1 MHPLTEYPRPAMR
14 RDSYENLNGL
24 WQYAI
29 TASAQRPA
37 GWDGEILVPYA
48 PECRASGVGRTLQPG
63 QWLHYH
69 RYFAPPAGMG
79 GRVLLHF
86 GAVDYA
92 CAVQVNGHLVGGHR
106 GGYWPFTLDITAQLN
121 GTGRNSLWV
130 AVQDPTGHG
139 TQARGKQTLQPGGMF
154 YPAQSGIWQTV
165 WLERVPENYIQSL
178 TVTPDYDARTVTVK
192 AHTSAPG
199 GAANLWAVVR
209 AGGVT
214 IAEDWGSDEA
224 GQDGEVTLHIAD
236 EYFFPWSPDTPFL
249 YDLTVGTTQGEEEQ
263 FDTVHSY
270 FALRKWSCAPDARGV
285 LRFCLNDKPIL
296 LNGLLDQGYW
306 PEGLYTPPSDAA
318 VERELSEVKALGYNL
333 LRKHAKIEPQR
344 WYYHC
349 DRLGLVVWQD
359 MVNGGSKYNLWFVTY
374 LTNVLQPLMRRLPD
388 KAALWGLL
396 SRGSESSR
404 EEYRRELEDTV
415 QALRCHP
422 CVGCWVPFNEGWGQY
437 DAAGAV
443 QAIRALD
450 DTRLVDE
457 ASGWYD
463 QGGGDVYSLHN
474 YFYPLRVRPQ
484 TRTVAL
490 SEYGGI
496 AWPMPGHEPPRRT
509 YGYGTAKSR
518 EEDTVQALR
527 CHPCVGCWVPFNEGW
542 GQYDAAGAVQAIR
555 ALDDTR
561 LVDEASGWYDQG
573 GGDVYSLHNY
583 FYPLRVR
590 PQTRTVA
597 LSEYGGIAWPMP
609 GHEPPRRTYG
619 YGTAKSREELTAR
632 YKKLQLGAVLPQL
645 QKGLSALVYTQL
657 TDVEDEVNGL
667 FTYDRTAIK
676 PDANAVR
683 SVNAALAAEF
693 ARVVK

>member
-1 MHPLTEYPRPAMR
+1 MHPLAEYPRPAMR
-14 RDSYENLNGL
+14 RDSCEILNGP

-29 TASAQRPA
+29 TQTAEYPA
-37 GWDGEILVPYA
+37 AWQGSILVPYSPEA
-48 PECRASGVGRTLQPG
+48 PASGVGRTLQPG

-69 RYFAPPAGMG
+69 RLFAPPAGEG

-92 CAVQVNGHLVGGHR
+92 CAVQVNGHLAGGHR
-106 GGYWPFTLDITAQLN
+106 GGYWPFTLDITDLLN

-139 TQARGKQTLQPGGMF
+139 TQARGKQTLKPGGMF

-165 WLERVPENYIQSL
+165 WLERVPDNYIQTL
-178 TVTPDYDARTVTVK
+178 TVTPDYDARTVTVRV
-192 AHTSAPG
+192 HTAKPG
-199 GAANLWAVVR
+199 GAVNLWAMVR

-224 GQDGEVTLHIAD
+224 DQDGEVTLNIPEEH
-236 EYFFPWSPDTPFL
+236 FFPWSPDTPFL
-249 YDLTVGTTQGEEEQ
+249 YDLTVGTNQGEEAG

-270 FALRKWSCAPDARGV
+270 FALRKWSCAPDAHGV

-318 VERELSEVKALGYNL
+318 VERELSEVKALGFNL

-359 MVNGGSKYNLWFVTY
+359 IVNGGSAYNLWFVTY
-374 LTNVLQPLMRRLPD
+374 LTNVLQPLLRRFPD
-388 KAALWGLL
+388 GKAAYSLL
-396 SRGSESSR
+396 SRAKPAGR
-404 EEYRRELEDTV
+404 EEYAHELADTV

-422 CVGCWVPFNEGWGQY
+422 CIACWVPFNEGWGQF
-437 DAAGAV
+437 DAGKAV
-443 QAIRALD
+443 QALRALD
-450 DTRLVDE
+450 GTRLVDE
-457 ASGWYD
+457 ASGWFD
-463 QGGGDVYSLHN
+463 QGGGDVHSLHN
-474 YFYPLRVRPQ
+474 YFYPLRIRPQ
-484 TRTVAL
+484 KRTVAL

-496 AWPMPGHEPPRRT
+496 AWPMPGHEPPHKT
-509 YGYGTAKSR
+509 YGYGTAKDR
-518 EEDTVQALR
+518 Q
-527 CHPCVGCWVPFNEGW
+527 
-542 GQYDAAGAVQAIR
+542 
-555 ALDDTR
+555 
-561 LVDEASGWYDQG
+561 
-573 GGDVYSLHNY
+573 
-583 FYPLRVR
+583 
-590 PQTRTVA
+590 
-597 LSEYGGIAWPMP
+597 
-609 GHEPPRRTYG
+609 
-619 YGTAKSREELTAR
+619 ELTAR
-632 YKKLQLGAVLPQL
+632 YKKLQLKTVLPQL
-645 QKGLSALVYTQL
+645 EKGLSALVYTQL

-667 FTYDRTAIK
+667 FTYDRAAVK

-693 ARVVK
+693 ARATNPAKK

>member
-1 MHPLTEYPRPAMR
+1 MHPLAEYPRPAMR
-14 RDSYENLNGL
+14 RDSCEILNGP

-29 TASAQRPA
+29 TQTAEYPA
-37 GWDGEILVPYA
+37 AWQGSILVPYSPEA
-48 PECRASGVGRTLQPG
+48 PASGVGRTLQPG

-69 RYFAPPAGMG
+69 RLFAPPAGEG

-92 CAVQVNGHLVGGHR
+92 CAVQVNGHLAGGHR
-106 GGYWPFTLDITAQLN
+106 GGYWPFTLDITDLLN

-139 TQARGKQTLQPGGMF
+139 TQARGKQTLKPGGMF

-165 WLERVPENYIQSL
+165 WLERVPENYITEL

-192 AHTSAPG
+192 AHTSLPG

-224 GQDGEVTLHIAD
+224 DRDGEVTLHIP
-236 EYFFPWSPDTPFL
+236 EEHFFPWSPDTPFL

-263 FDTVHSY
+263 RDTVHSY
-270 FALRKWSCAPDARGV
+270 FALRKWSCAPDAHGIM
-285 LRFCLNDKPIL
+285 RFCLNGKPIL

-318 VERELSEVKALGYNL
+318 VERELSEVKALGFNL

-349 DRLGLVVWQD
+349 DRLGLIVWQD
-359 MVNGGSKYNLWFVTY
+359 IVNGGSAYNLWFVTY
-374 LTNVLQPLMRRLPD
+374 LTNVLQPLLRRFPD
-388 KAALWGLL
+388 GKACRRLL
-396 SRGSESSR
+396 SRAKPVSR
-404 EEYRRELEDTV
+404 EEYAHELADTV

-422 CVGCWVPFNEGWGQY
+422 CIACWVPFNEGWGQF
-437 DAAGAV
+437 DAGKAV
-443 QAIRALD
+443 QALRTLD
-450 DTRLVDE
+450 GTRLVDE
-457 ASGWYD
+457 ASGWFD
-463 QGGGDVYSLHN
+463 QGGGDVHSLHN
-474 YFYPLRVRPQ
+474 YFYPLRIRPQ
-484 TRTVAL
+484 KRTVAL

-496 AWPMPGHEPPRRT
+496 AWPMPGHEPPHKT
-509 YGYGTAKSR
+509 YGYGTAKDR
-518 EEDTVQALR
+518 Q
-527 CHPCVGCWVPFNEGW
+527 
-542 GQYDAAGAVQAIR
+542 
-555 ALDDTR
+555 
-561 LVDEASGWYDQG
+561 
-573 GGDVYSLHNY
+573 
-583 FYPLRVR
+583 
-590 PQTRTVA
+590 
-597 LSEYGGIAWPMP
+597 
-609 GHEPPRRTYG
+609 
-619 YGTAKSREELTAR
+619 ELTAR
-632 YKKLQLGAVLPQL
+632 YKKLQLKTVLPQL
-645 QKGLSALVYTQL
+645 EKGLSALVYTQL

-667 FTYDRTAIK
+667 FTYDRAAVK

-693 ARVVK
+693 ARATNPAKK

>member
-1 MHPLTEYPRPAMR
+1 MKKNILLTAAALVTTLAGVAQWQPAGDRIRTQWGEKLDPQNVLPEYPRPQMVR
-14 RDSYENLNGL
+14 GDWQNLNGL
-24 WQYAI
+24 WDYAI
-29 TASAQRPA
+29 LPIGQTPDKFQ
-37 GWDGEILVPYA
+37 GQILVPFA
-48 PECRASGVGRTLQPG
+48 VESSLSGVGKSLGKDNELWYNHSFTV
-63 QWLHYH
+63 
-69 RYFAPPAGMG
+69 PAKWNGK
-79 GRVLLHF
+79 RVLLHF
-86 GAVDYA
+86 GAVDQTA
-92 CAVQVNGHLVGGHR
+92 TVWCNGVELATHT
-106 GGYWPFTLDITAQLN
+106 GGYLPFTVDITEVLAKENTILVCVRDATNKSQL
-121 GTGRNSLWV
+121 
-130 AVQDPTGHG
+130 P
-139 TQARGKQTLQPGGMF
+139 RGKQTLHPHGIW
-154 YPAQSGIWQTV
+154 YTPQSGIWQTV

-214 IAEDWGSDEA
+214 IAEDWGGDEA
-224 GQDGEVTLHIAD
+224 DQDGEVTLHIAD

-270 FALRKWSCAPDARGV
+270 FALRKWSCAPDAHGIM
-285 LRFCLNDKPIL
+285 RFCLNGKPIL

-388 KAALWGLL
+388 KAPLWGLL
-396 SRGSESSR
+396 SRGSEASR

-496 AWPMPGHEPPRRT
+496 AWPMPGHEPPR
-509 YGYGTAKSR
+509 K
-518 EEDTVQALR
+518 
-527 CHPCVGCWVPFNEGW
+527 
-542 GQYDAAGAVQAIR
+542 
-555 ALDDTR
+555 
-561 LVDEASGWYDQG
+561 
-573 GGDVYSLHNY
+573 
-583 FYPLRVR
+583 
-590 PQTRTVA
+590 
-597 LSEYGGIAWPMP
+597 
-609 GHEPPRRTYG
+609 TYG

>member
-1 MHPLTEYPRPAMR
+1 MHPLAEYPRPAMR
-14 RDSYENLNGL
+14 RDSCEILNGP

-29 TASAQRPA
+29 TQTAEYPA
-37 GWDGEILVPYA
+37 AWQGSILVPYSPEA
-48 PECRASGVGRTLQPG
+48 PASGVGRTLQPG

-69 RYFAPPAGMG
+69 RLFAPPAGEG

-92 CAVQVNGHLVGGHR
+92 CAVQVNGHLAGGHR
-106 GGYWPFTLDITAQLN
+106 GGYWPFTLDITDLLN

-139 TQARGKQTLQPGGMF
+139 TQARGKQTLKPGGMF

-165 WLERVPENYIQSL
+165 WLERVPDNYIQTL
-178 TVTPDYDARTVTVK
+178 TVTPDYDARTVTVRV
-192 AHTSAPG
+192 HTAKPG
-199 GAANLWAVVR
+199 GAVNLWAMVR

-224 GQDGEVTLHIAD
+224 DQDGEVTLNIPEEH
-236 EYFFPWSPDTPFL
+236 FFPWSPDTPFL
-249 YDLTVGTTQGEEEQ
+249 YDLTVGTTQGEEAG

-270 FALRKWSCAPDARGV
+270 FALRKWSCAPDVHGV

-318 VERELSEVKALGYNL
+318 VERELSEVKALGFNL

-359 MVNGGSKYNLWFVTY
+359 IVNGGSAYNLWFVTY
-374 LTNVLQPLMRRLPD
+374 LTNVLQPLLRRFPD
-388 KAALWGLL
+388 GKAAYSLL
-396 SRGSESSR
+396 SRAKPAGR
-404 EEYRRELEDTV
+404 EEYAHELADTV

-422 CVGCWVPFNEGWGQY
+422 CIACWVPFNEGWGQF
-437 DAAGAV
+437 DAGKAV
-443 QAIRALD
+443 QALRTLD
-450 DTRLVDE
+450 GTRLVDE
-457 ASGWYD
+457 ASGWFD
-463 QGGGDVYSLHN
+463 QGGGDVHSLHN
-474 YFYPLRVRPQ
+474 YFYPLRIRPQ
-484 TRTVAL
+484 KRTVAL

-496 AWPMPGHEPPRRT
+496 AWPMPGHEPPHKT
-509 YGYGTAKSR
+509 YGYGTAKDR
-518 EEDTVQALR
+518 Q
-527 CHPCVGCWVPFNEGW
+527 
-542 GQYDAAGAVQAIR
+542 
-555 ALDDTR
+555 
-561 LVDEASGWYDQG
+561 
-573 GGDVYSLHNY
+573 
-583 FYPLRVR
+583 
-590 PQTRTVA
+590 
-597 LSEYGGIAWPMP
+597 
-609 GHEPPRRTYG
+609 
-619 YGTAKSREELTAR
+619 ELTAR
-632 YKKLQLGAVLPQL
+632 YKKLQLKTVLPQL
-645 QKGLSALVYTQL
+645 EKGLSALVYTQL

-667 FTYDRTAIK
+667 FTYDRAAVK

-693 ARVVK
+693 ARVTNPAKK

>member
-1 MHPLTEYPRPAMR
+1 MHPLAEYPRPAMR
-14 RDSYENLNGL
+14 RDSCEILNGP

-29 TASAQRPA
+29 TQTAEYPA
-37 GWDGEILVPYA
+37 AWQGSIMVPYSPEA
-48 PECRASGVGRTLQPG
+48 PASGVGRTLQPG

-69 RYFAPPAGMG
+69 RLFAPPAGEG

-92 CAVQVNGHLVGGHR
+92 CAVQVNGHLAGGHR
-106 GGYWPFTLDITAQLN
+106 GGYWPFTLDITDLLN

-139 TQARGKQTLQPGGMF
+139 TQARGKQTLKPGGMF

-165 WLERVPENYIQSL
+165 WLERVPENYIDSL
-178 TVTPDYDARTVTVK
+178 TVTPDYDARTVTVRV
-192 AHTSAPG
+192 HTTKPG
-199 GAANLWAVVR
+199 GAVNVRAAVR

-224 GQDGEVTLHIAD
+224 DQDGEVTLNIPEEH
-236 EYFFPWSPDTPFL
+236 FFPWSPDTPFL
-249 YDLTVGTTQGEEEQ
+249 YDLTVGTNQGEEAE

-270 FALRKWSCAPDARGV
+270 FALRKWSCAPDAHGV

-318 VERELSEVKALGYNL
+318 VERELSEVKALGFNL

-349 DRLGLVVWQD
+349 DRLGLIVWQD
-359 MVNGGSKYNLWFVTY
+359 MVNGGSAYNLWFVTY
-374 LTNVLQPLMRRLPD
+374 LTNVLQPLLRRFPD
-388 KAALWGLL
+388 GKACRRLL
-396 SRGSESSR
+396 SRAKPASR
-404 EEYRRELEDTV
+404 EEYARELADTV

-422 CVGCWVPFNEGWGQY
+422 CIACWVPFNEGWGQF
-437 DAAGAV
+437 DAGKAV
-443 QAIRALD
+443 QALRALD

-457 ASGWYD
+457 ASGWFD
-463 QGGGDVYSLHN
+463 QGGGDVHSLHN
-474 YFYPLRVRPQ
+474 YFYPLRIRPQ
-484 TRTVAL
+484 KRTVAL

-496 AWPMPGHEPPRRT
+496 AWPMPGHEPPHKT
-509 YGYGTAKSR
+509 YGYGTAKDR
-518 EEDTVQALR
+518 Q
-527 CHPCVGCWVPFNEGW
+527 
-542 GQYDAAGAVQAIR
+542 
-555 ALDDTR
+555 
-561 LVDEASGWYDQG
+561 
-573 GGDVYSLHNY
+573 
-583 FYPLRVR
+583 
-590 PQTRTVA
+590 
-597 LSEYGGIAWPMP
+597 
-609 GHEPPRRTYG
+609 
-619 YGTAKSREELTAR
+619 ELTAR
-632 YKKLQLGAVLPQL
+632 YKKLQLKTVLPQL
-645 QKGLSALVYTQL
+645 EKGLSALVYTQL

-667 FTYDRTAIK
+667 FTYDRAAVK

-693 ARVVK
+693 ARVTNPAKK

>member
-1 MHPLTEYPRPAMR
+1 MHPLAEYPRPAMR
-14 RDSYENLNGL
+14 RDSCEILNGP

-29 TASAQRPA
+29 TQTAEYPA
-37 GWDGEILVPYA
+37 AWQGSILVPYSPEA
-48 PECRASGVGRTLQPG
+48 PASGVNRTLQPG

-69 RYFAPPAGMG
+69 RLFAPPAGEG

-92 CAVQVNGHLVGGHR
+92 CAVQVNGHLAGGHR
-106 GGYWPFTLDITAQLN
+106 GGYWPFTLDITDLLN

-139 TQARGKQTLQPGGMF
+139 TQARGKQTLKPGGMF

-165 WLERVPENYIQSL
+165 WLERVPENYITEL

-192 AHTSAPG
+192 AHTSLPG

-224 GQDGEVTLHIAD
+224 DQDGEVTLNIPEEH
-236 EYFFPWSPDTPFL
+236 FFPWSPDTPFL
-249 YDLTVGTTQGEEEQ
+249 YDLTVGTNQGEEAE

-270 FALRKWSCAPDARGV
+270 FALRKWSCTPDAHGV

-318 VERELSEVKALGYNL
+318 VERELSEVKALGFNL

-349 DRLGLVVWQD
+349 DRLGLIVWQD
-359 MVNGGSKYNLWFVTY
+359 IVNGGSAYNLWFVTY
-374 LTNVLQPLMRRLPD
+374 LTNVLQPLLRRFPD
-388 KAALWGLL
+388 GKAAYSLL
-396 SRGSESSR
+396 SRAKPAGR
-404 EEYRRELEDTV
+404 EEYAHELADTV

-422 CVGCWVPFNEGWGQY
+422 CIACWVPFNEGWGQF
-437 DAAGAV
+437 DAGKAV
-443 QAIRALD
+443 QALRTLD
-450 DTRLVDE
+450 GTRLVDE
-457 ASGWYD
+457 ASGWFD
-463 QGGGDVYSLHN
+463 QGGGDVHSLHN
-474 YFYPLRVRPQ
+474 YFYPLRIRPQ
-484 TRTVAL
+484 KRTVAL

-496 AWPMPGHEPPRRT
+496 AWPMPGHEPPRKT
-509 YGYGTAKSR
+509 YGYGTAKDR
-518 EEDTVQALR
+518 Q
-527 CHPCVGCWVPFNEGW
+527 
-542 GQYDAAGAVQAIR
+542 
-555 ALDDTR
+555 
-561 LVDEASGWYDQG
+561 
-573 GGDVYSLHNY
+573 
-583 FYPLRVR
+583 
-590 PQTRTVA
+590 
-597 LSEYGGIAWPMP
+597 
-609 GHEPPRRTYG
+609 
-619 YGTAKSREELTAR
+619 ELTAR
-632 YKKLQLGAVLPQL
+632 YKKLQLKTVLPQL
-645 QKGLSALVYTQL
+645 EKGLSALVYTQL

-667 FTYDRTAIK
+667 FTYDRAAVK

-693 ARVVK
+693 ARVTNPAKK